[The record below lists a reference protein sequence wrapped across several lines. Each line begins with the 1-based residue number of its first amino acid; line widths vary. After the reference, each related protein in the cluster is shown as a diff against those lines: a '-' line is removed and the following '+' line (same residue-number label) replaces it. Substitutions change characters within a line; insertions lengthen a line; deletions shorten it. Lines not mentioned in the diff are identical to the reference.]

1 MDHVTNARG
10 KDVMVWLII
19 AEPLSCSYHLD
30 YASLTHNFRKSP
42 LIWDDSNMKPDSW
55 GWKIRVLAFP
65 RRAIELMKIGDSVS
79 YTSPP
84 GMAVGWRDR
93 EGAEDGE
100 ACGAEESR
108 WRAHSLSS
116 NGKRIKD
123 CKPPNHLDLYF
134 RKRASGGRMETRTR
148 QTVTP
153 GEGVGEL
160 SEPRSQGKHLSDL
173 KISLE
178 ATLTRRT
185 YSTYRW
191 PVPTDSWAT
200 HVDRPPVYPIK
211 TESLQEPPRTIT
223 WIELLEQP
231 AN

>member
-19 AEPLSCSYHLD
+19 AEPLSCSYRLD

-42 LIWDDSNMKPDSW
+42 LIWDDPNMKPDSW

-65 RRAIELMKIGDSVS
+65 RRAIELMKFGGSVS
-79 YTSPP
+79 YTSAC
-84 GMAVGWRDR
+84 MAVGWRDR
-93 EGAEDGE
+93 EDAEDGE

-123 CKPPNHLDLYF
+123 CKPPSLGLYF
-134 RKRASGGRMETRTR
+134 RKQASGGRMETRTR
-148 QTVTP
+148 QTADTP
-153 GEGVGEL
+153 GEGVGKL
-160 SEPRSQGKHLSDL
+160 SEPRSQRKQLSDL
-173 KISLE
+173 TGY
-178 ATLTRRT
+178 TLYWSPICT
-185 YSTYRW
+185 YQQW
-191 PVPTDSWAT
+191 VPNSRAT
-200 HVDRPPVYPIK
+200 HVDRLPVYPIK
-211 TESLQEPPRTIT
+211 TESSQEPPRKIS